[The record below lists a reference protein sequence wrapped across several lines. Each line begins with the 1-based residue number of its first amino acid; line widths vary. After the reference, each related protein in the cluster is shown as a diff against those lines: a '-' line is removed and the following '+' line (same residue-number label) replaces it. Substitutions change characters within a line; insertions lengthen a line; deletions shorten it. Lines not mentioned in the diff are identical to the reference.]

1 MQTIVATYYS
11 IAVPISQIE
20 TRAISQLERRFT
32 GRGVV
37 CRRCSAL
44 CALRHDP
51 LRHYS
56 MTTQLNRVFKIF
68 IFGPWMA
75 TFLVEL

>member
-1 MQTIVATYYS
+1 MQTVVATYYS

-37 CRRCSAL
+37 CSAI

-56 MTTQLNRVFKIF
+56 MTTQLNRVFKSF